1 MPTFDEMV
9 GAAFDK
15 ATAPPMKGEKK
26 PKVEVEMEAES
37 EDDATGETP
46 SLSAAEQKILDA
58 VKSGSDA
65 LKAAVKAAC

>member
-26 PKVEVEMEAES
+26 PKVEVEMEAEA
-37 EDDATGETP
+37 DG